1 MEKARQI
8 KLGMFIRPCGHH
20 IASWRHP
27 DAYADAGVNFQGMVE
42 IAQTAERGLFDMIFS
57 ADTHSVWTAEEA
69 GLHRLHYV
77 AWIEPF
83 ALLSALAG
91 FTRNIGL
98 VCTASTSFEEPF
110 GVARKFASLDLIS
123 GGRAGWNVVTSG
135 NATEALNFSNEP
147 HPPKSVRYKRGKEFV
162 DVVRALWDSWDD
174 DAFVR
179 DKQSGLF
186 FHRDKMHV
194 LNHHGE
200 HFDVRGP
207 LNVARSPQ
215 GQPVL
220 VQAGASD
227 EGREL
232 AAETAEVVFTAHPNV
247 DSAKAFY
254 ADLKGRML
262 RCGREPDDLKILPGL
277 SVTVGE
283 TTDEANAKRERL
295 QDLVHPDVGVSLLS
309 TRLGFDLTGFPL
321 DEPLPELPKNDVVSS
336 RADVIVALARR
347 ENLTIRQLYKR
358 FASSRGHVEFIG
370 TPKQVVD
377 QMEAWFHGGACD
389 GFNFLAPYF
398 PGGLDDFVDHVVP
411 ELQRR
416 RLYRTRYEGTTL
428 RANLGLRAP
437 QSRYL
442 KPPVQANVARAAA
455 SR

>member
-1 MEKARQI
+1 MSEARKM

-27 DAYADAGVNFQGMVE
+27 DAQADAGVNFQHMVE

-57 ADTHSVWTAEEA
+57 ADTASVWTAEEV
-69 GLHRLHYV
+69 GLRRLHYV

-110 GVARKFASLDLIS
+110 TVARKFASLDLIS

-147 HPPKSVRYKRGKEFV
+147 HRPKSVRYRRGKEFV
-162 DVVRALWDSWDD
+162 EVVQALWDSWDD

-186 FHRDKMHV
+186 FDRDKMHV
-194 LNHHGE
+194 LDHHGE

-232 AAETAEVVFTAHPNV
+232 AAETAEVVFTAHPNI
-247 DSAKAFY
+247 DSA
-254 ADLKGRML
+254 R
-262 RCGREPDDLKILPGL
+262 
-277 SVTVGE
+277 
-283 TTDEANAKRERL
+283 
-295 QDLVHPDVGVSLLS
+295 
-309 TRLGFDLTGFPL
+309 GFMQT
-321 DEPLPELPKNDVVSS
+321 S
-336 RADVIVALARR
+336 RAGCSATVATPTTSRSCPGSPSRSARPR
-347 ENLTIRQLYKR
+347 MRRMPSVNGCRSSSIPTSGYRCCR
-358 FASSRGHVEFIG
+358 RASGSI
-370 TPKQVVD
+370 
-377 QMEAWFHGGACD
+377 
-389 GFNFLAPYF
+389 
-398 PGGLDDFVDHVVP
+398 
-411 ELQRR
+411 
-416 RLYRTRYEGTTL
+416 
-428 RANLGLRAP
+428 
-437 QSRYL
+437 
-442 KPPVQANVARAAA
+442 
-455 SR
+455 

>member
-1 MEKARQI
+1 MSEARKM

-27 DAYADAGVNFQGMVE
+27 DAQADAGVNFQHMVE

-57 ADTHSVWTAEEA
+57 ADTASVWTAEEA

-110 GVARKFASLDLIS
+110 TIARKFASLDLIS

-147 HPPKSVRYKRGKEFV
+147 HRPKSVRYRRGKEFV
-162 DVVRALWDSWDD
+162 EVVQALWDSWDD

-186 FHRDKMHV
+186 FDRDKMHV
-194 LNHHGE
+194 LDHHGE

-232 AAETAEVVFTAHPNV
+232 AAETAEVVFTAHPNI
-247 DSAKAFY
+247 DSATAFY

-262 RCGREPDDLKILPGL
+262 RHGRDPDDLKILPGL

-283 TTDEANAKRERL
+283 TADEANAKR
-295 QDLVHPDVGVSLLS
+295 
-309 TRLGFDLTGFPL
+309 
-321 DEPLPELPKNDVVSS
+321 
-336 RADVIVALARR
+336 
-347 ENLTIRQLYKR
+347 
-358 FASSRGHVEFIG
+358 
-370 TPKQVVD
+370 
-377 QMEAWFHGGACD
+377 
-389 GFNFLAPYF
+389 
-398 PGGLDDFVDHVVP
+398 
-411 ELQRR
+411 
-416 RLYRTRYEGTTL
+416 
-428 RANLGLRAP
+428 
-437 QSRYL
+437 
-442 KPPVQANVARAAA
+442 
-455 SR
+455 